1 MPELTSAVLSKALC
15 KHFTDEVRIDSSRDG
30 LVAVLPLTDIYGDCI
45 SLYVEPV
52 DGGYYLTDGGFAHHE
67 LSAAL
72 GTSKADHDI
81 WTRVEELA
89 NHFGV
94 DFDGGELNAT
104 AASGSEL
111 GAVTMALAQAVAES
125 MSLHRGV
132 VPPVSV
138 QFWEEVELFFSDNK
152 ILHEVNQRI
161 LGTSGAKHKIDF
173 VLRNG
178 SAHVAQAIA
187 SEQSLRRSLNIF
199 YDVTEKD
206 PALKPLAFI
215 DDAKAYSSASFQQLA
230 YKATVFQWK
239 QRSEFLRYWD
249 RVHR

>member
-15 KHFTDEVRIDSSRDG
+15 AHFTEEVRVDASVDG
-30 LVAVLPLTDIYGDCI
+30 LVAVLPFTDIYGDCI
-45 SLYVEPV
+45 SLYIEPV
-52 DGGYYLTDGGFAHHE
+52 DDGYYLTDGGFAHHE

-72 GTSKADHDI
+72 GTSKADHNI
-81 WTRVEELA
+81 WNRVGELA

-94 DFDGGELNAT
+94 DFDGGELNAV
-104 AASGSEL
+104 AASRGEL

-138 QFWEEVELFFSDNK
+138 QFWEEVELFLSDNQ
-152 ILHEVNQRI
+152 ITHEVNQRI

-206 PALKPLAFI
+206 LLLKPVAFI
-215 DDAKAYSSASFQQLA
+215 DDAKEYSSASFQQLA
-230 YKATVFQWK
+230 YKATVFQWDK
-239 QRSEFLRYWD
+239 RVEFLRYWES
-249 RVHR
+249 VHR